1 MFVGQPVL
9 SFQHLLN
16 VGAGPVPAL
25 YLKPNINPYFVLK
38 KNILCI

>member
-25 YLKPNINPYFVLK
+25 YLKTEYKSVFRSE